1 MPEEPPAY
9 YTAAEARR
17 LAALIARGS
26 YRTLRGKDTRRVDEQ
41 LDQLR
46 REAREREAAERDAVE
61 AERRRKVTERAQ
73 ARAKRIVR

>member
-1 MPEEPPAY
+1 MEDAPRY
-9 YTAAEARR
+9 YTPAEARR

-26 YRTLRGKDTRRVDEQ
+26 YRTLRGKDTARVDRE

-46 REAREREAAERDAVE
+46 RDAREREAAERDAVE